1 MAKALPTSQAL
12 AQVELIMPEA
22 PESQRA
28 ARLGWGI
35 QAGPTA
41 LCLHGWAEGMA

>member
-12 AQVELIMPEA
+12 AQVELMPEA

-28 ARLGWGI
+28 ARLGRGI

-41 LCLHGWAEGMA
+41 LCLQGWAEGMA